1 MKVDHSTFDVYLFL
15 CHNDAKDAMSSL
27 YEILNVPRNA
37 SRQEIRK
44 AYHKLAREYH
54 PDRSKKNNSNE
65 LFQQVQSAYD
75 VLSDDTKK
83 MAYDRSLNFD
93 DCMDDMLFDIETLM
107 RDLTPGF
114 TSTQSSTNIFRTE
127 LSVSDYLHG
136 CSRVVEK
143 HEKRS
148 CSDCAGYGVRDFW
161 KNSRPC
167 HICDGTGVQLIFTC
181 GRCCGRGRFVINKNK
196 CMACE
201 GIGHSYEAVKTEIDI
216 PPHQENNAVIERN
229 GSVIQICHAFEAGV
243 VEREKG
249 ILIKEVPMSVMN
261 WLCGTRTRV
270 EFGTR
275 KFDITTDGIFNIT
288 EPIAI
293 SQQLLVLFK
302 LQLNPKE
309 IKKLRRFAKV
319 FRCILASK
327 KNID

>member
-1 MKVDHSTFDVYLFL
+1 M
-15 CHNDAKDAMSSL
+15 MSSL
-27 YEILNVPRNA
+27 YETLGIDHNA

-44 AYHKLAREYH
+44 AYHRLAMEFH
-54 PDRSKKNNSNE
+54 PDRSNKSNSNE
-65 LFQQVQSAYD
+65 LFLKIQSAYD
-75 VLSDDTKK
+75 ILSDDTKK
-83 MAYDRSLNFD
+83 MDYDRSLNFG

-114 TSTQSSTNIFRTE
+114 TPAQNSSTNIFRME
-127 LSVSDYLHG
+127 LSVCDYLNG

-143 HEKRS
+143 DVKIS
-148 CSDCAGYGVRDFW
+148 CADCNGHGVRDFL

-167 HICDGTGVQLIFTC
+167 HICDGTGVQLIFPC
-181 GRCCGRGRFVINKNK
+181 GRCFGRGRFVVNKK
-196 CMACE
+196 TCMTCA
-201 GIGHSYEAVKTEIDI
+201 GIGHSYEVVKTKIDI
-216 PPHQENNAVIERN
+216 PSHQENHAVIERDGN
-229 GSVIQICHAFEAGV
+229 VIQIFHAFEGGV

-288 EPIAI
+288 EPVFI
-293 SQQLLVLFK
+293 SQQFLVLFK
-302 LQLNPKE
+302 LELNAKE

-319 FRCILASK
+319 FRCIFGSK
-327 KNID
+327 KNLD

>member
-1 MKVDHSTFDVYLFL
+1 MP
-15 CHNDAKDAMSSL
+15 SL
-27 YEILNVPRNA
+27 YETLGIDHNA

-44 AYHKLAREYH
+44 AYHRLAMEFH
-54 PDRSKKNNSNE
+54 PDRSNKSNSNE
-65 LFQQVQSAYD
+65 LFLKVQSAYE

-83 MAYDRSLNFD
+83 MDYDRSLNFG

-114 TSTQSSTNIFRTE
+114 TSAQSSTNIFKVE
-127 LSVSDYLHG
+127 LSVSDYLNG

-143 HEKRS
+143 DMKMS
-148 CSDCAGYGVRDFW
+148 CVDCDGYGVRDFW
-161 KNSRPC
+161 KNSKPC
-167 HICDGTGVQLIFTC
+167 HICDGTGTQLIFPC
-181 GRCCGRGRFVINKNK
+181 GRCCGRGRFALKK
-196 CMACE
+196 DTCTTCE
-201 GIGHSYEAVKTEIDI
+201 GIGHSYDVVQIEFKI
-216 PPHQENNAVIERN
+216 PPHQENDSVIERN
-229 GSVIQICHAFEAGV
+229 GNVIRISHAFEGGV

-288 EPIAI
+288 EPVSI
-293 SQQLLVLFK
+293 SQQFLVLFK
-302 LQLNPKE
+302 LELNAKE

-319 FRCILASK
+319 FRCIFGSK